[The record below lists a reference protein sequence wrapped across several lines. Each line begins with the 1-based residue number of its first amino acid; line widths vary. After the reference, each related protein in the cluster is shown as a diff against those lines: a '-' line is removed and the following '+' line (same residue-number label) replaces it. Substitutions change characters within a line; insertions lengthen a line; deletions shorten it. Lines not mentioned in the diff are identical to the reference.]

1 MLAAG
6 AAACSGGTA
15 STRSAAGPTG
25 ACRAGDP
32 LADVYHPDRLRV
44 IETCTTV
51 SGAVRSVYDEPDGD
65 VHFDLQL
72 DPAYT
77 HLLTPASYSLQHGR
91 LVAEIVPADEP
102 GCTRGRP
109 PRPATGSYD
118 YGVCTGADESPPAIG
133 SHVAVTGPYVLDEDH
148 DGWAE
153 IHPVWAISTA
163 PPGSPG

>member
-1 MLAAG
+1 MLRLRLAQQLLRGAPPPTRPTPPADRGRRLRPLKAVLVVSMLAAG

-77 HLLTPASYSLQHGR
+77 HLLTPASY
-91 LVAEIVPADEP
+91 
-102 GCTRGRP
+102 
-109 PRPATGSYD
+109 
-118 YGVCTGADESPPAIG
+118 
-133 SHVAVTGPYVLDEDH
+133 
-148 DGWAE
+148 
-153 IHPVWAISTA
+153 
-163 PPGSPG
+163 